1 MTAFDWQRM
10 LLDELPL
17 AFLGEVAGRTLL
29 AYVVVF
35 GFLKIAGR
43 RGVKQISLF
52 ELVVILTLGSAA
64 GDMTFYA
71 DVALL
76 PVLMVF
82 VAMSLLYRLTT
93 WLMSKSQR
101 IQSWV
106 EGKPFTLIRDG
117 RFELETLTQG
127 NISHDEFLM
136 ELRQLGVEHLGQV
149 RLGIVEVNGDVSL
162 YFYDRESTRP
172 GLSVLPE
179 AHNPIFTRAPHAAL
193 GACSHCGA
201 VQQLQAEQRRACPRC
216 GQQQWT
222 LALANPR
229 VG

>member
-35 GFLKIAGR
+35 SFLKIAGR

-71 DVALL
+71 DVPLL

-82 VAMSLLYRLTT
+82 VAISLLYRLTT
-93 WLMSKSQR
+93 WLMNKSSR
-101 IQSWV
+101 IQTWV
-106 EGKPFTLIRDG
+106 EGKPLTLIRDG
-117 RFELETLTQG
+117 RFELETLNRG

-136 ELRQLGVEHLGQV
+136 ELRQRGVEHLGQV
-149 RLGIVEVNGDVSL
+149 RLGIIEVDGDVSL
-162 YFYDRESTRP
+162 YFYERESTRP
-172 GLSVLPE
+172 GLSVLPQ
-179 AHNPIFTRAPHAAL
+179 AHNALFTRAPQAAL
-193 GACSHCGA
+193 GACQHCGA
-201 VQQLQAEQRRACPRC
+201 VLQLLAEQALACPRC
-216 GQQQWT
+216 GQTQWS
-222 LALANPR
+222 LALANPH
-229 VG
+229 VS